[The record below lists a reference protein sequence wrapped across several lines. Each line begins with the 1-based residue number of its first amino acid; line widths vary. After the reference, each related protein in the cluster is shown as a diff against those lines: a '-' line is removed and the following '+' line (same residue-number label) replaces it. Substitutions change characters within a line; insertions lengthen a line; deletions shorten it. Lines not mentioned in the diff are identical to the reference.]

1 MTYKKIGIIGF
12 GSWVKNAY
20 LPVLS
25 EIENLNISHVSTKT
39 EKSLVTAK
47 TLINNTDCKFS
58 LDYMRLIDDKQLD
71 LIIIS
76 VPDSSHGKIISD
88 VLSRDIDCI
97 FEMPLSMENSE
108 SKKIISKMSHKS
120 NIYIP
125 NLEMSH
131 LPIISYLGKMFETNK
146 FGNLEK
152 AKLKLSA
159 NWWPGFSIYTA
170 SPWYID
176 VFNKI
181 FKIAP
186 KRVTSSGVTKSK
198 FPTESKGSAILDY
211 GDFFAE
217 WEFDMET
224 QTELSVILD
233 LYFEK
238 ETVQVDLM
246 KSEIK
251 SDNNKK
257 ISFFEPHYGWPG
269 MKEFI
274 LNTMFEKQDRL
285 QHIEDINI
293 LQNISN
299 GLKLSVNTKDWHG
312 V

>member
-39 EKSLVTAK
+39 EKSLITAK
-47 TLINNTDCKFS
+47 TLINNIDCKFS

-108 SKKIISKMSHKS
+108 SKKIISKMSSKS

-233 LYFEK
+233 LFFEK
-238 ETVQVDLM
+238 ETVQVDLL
-246 KSEIK
+246 KS
-251 SDNNKK
+251 
-257 ISFFEPHYGWPG
+257 
-269 MKEFI
+269 
-274 LNTMFEKQDRL
+274 
-285 QHIEDINI
+285 
-293 LQNISN
+293 
-299 GLKLSVNTKDWHG
+299 
-312 V
+312 